1 MGSAHCWPPP
11 ARVAQVDVLHAQA
24 GDVREAQRREL
35 IETGARKEV
44 VMMMPVVFLIL
55 PVTVVT
61 GWVT

>member
-1 MGSAHCWPPP
+1 M
-11 ARVAQVDVLHAQA
+11 LHAQA

-55 PVTVVT
+55 PVTVLM
-61 GWVT
+61 GWSTPKPWGVCVGLSPNP